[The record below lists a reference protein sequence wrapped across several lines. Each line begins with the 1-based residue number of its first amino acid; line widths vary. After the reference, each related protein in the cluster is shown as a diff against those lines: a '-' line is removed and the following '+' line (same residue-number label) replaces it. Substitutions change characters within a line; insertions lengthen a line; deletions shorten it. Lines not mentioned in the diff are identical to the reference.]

1 MKSVSSKVMHLY
13 NNQLITA
20 VLPTVFVYYT
30 INSEP
35 TRLSSRLDFAF
46 FIVQTY
52 SDEVYKGTFSLSVM
66 CGISIRD

>member
-30 INSEP
+30 QILKTSFFNYYSYTFP
-35 TRLSSRLDFAF
+35 PQNRKSVVFYLHFYRKSVILD
-46 FIVQTY
+46 
-52 SDEVYKGTFSLSVM
+52 
-66 CGISIRD
+66 